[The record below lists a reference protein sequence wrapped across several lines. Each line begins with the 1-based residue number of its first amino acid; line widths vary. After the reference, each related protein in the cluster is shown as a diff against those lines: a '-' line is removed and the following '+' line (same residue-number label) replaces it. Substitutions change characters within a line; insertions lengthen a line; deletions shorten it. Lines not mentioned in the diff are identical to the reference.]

1 MEILCIQHVR
11 VPISYSA
18 RVSEN
23 VFTLYSCTILS
34 ILVIKSIHYTK
45 SIHASVLSAFL
56 PHKLKSLSLIV
67 SYPFVGSKGPKQSH
81 KTKKTMKQP
90 ITECTMVMNKITA
103 N

>member
-1 MEILCIQHVR
+1 MYSIFNTCACQYA
-11 VPISYSA
+11 YSA

-56 PHKLKSLSLIV
+56 PKLKSLSLIV

>member
-1 MEILCIQHVR
+1 MKILCIQHVR

-34 ILVIKSIHYTK
+34 ILVKKSIHYTK
-45 SIHASVLSAFL
+45 SIHASVLSAFFL
-56 PHKLKSLSLIV
+56 PRSLSLIV
-67 SYPFVGSKGPKQSH
+67 SYPFVGSEGPKQSH